1 MKKKNI
7 IISVILAFV
16 ILVGILITAV
26 WGLNF
31 GLEYS
36 KHQEIDILIGKEF
49 ENKDIATIVK
59 EVIGNSNFI
68 VRKVELYED
77 MVTII
82 LKEITDEQKEAL
94 NTKINEKY
102 ETENKV
108 EDMVITQVP
117 NARGRHLV
125 KPYILPVTISFILI
139 LIYLVV
145 YTLIYNHFEKNIN
158 LLKTLVIAIIS
169 IIGMQ
174 LLYLSLLAITR
185 LPINA
190 LTIPTSIILYAIT
203 TIGNMYYLE
212 KQTK

>member
-7 IISVILAFV
+7 IISVILAFI
-16 ILVGILITAV
+16 ILVGIIITAV

-36 KHQEIDILIGKEF
+36 THQELDILIGKEF
-49 ENKDIATIVK
+49 ENKEVEAIVE
-59 EVIGNSNFI
+59 EVIGNSNFV

-82 LKEITDEQKEAL
+82 LKEVTDEQKEAL

-102 ETENKV
+102 EVANKV

-117 NARGRHLV
+117 NARGRDLV
-125 KPYILPVTISFILI
+125 KPYILPVVISLVII

-145 YTLIYNHFEKNIN
+145 YTLVCNHFGKNIS

-169 IIGMQ
+169 IIGVQ

-190 LTIPTSIILYAIT
+190 LTIPIAIILYTIT
-203 TIGNMYYLE
+203 TIANMCYLE
-212 KQTK
+212 KQN